1 MAPRRAARRPKVV
14 RTDRLRFAFAATH
27 LDPSLLEQDGVPVD
41 WQADE
46 PELPTVHV
54 DLVRPADLVA
64 LSVDAVNCELKAGG
78 ATPAYLRPLGDDARL
93 VVRIGFQHLGE
104 QAVYE
109 GFTKPI
115 PAAGDFYDD
124 TGVQFEPQAIPPDG
138 PNARPPVPAGA
149 RPARATRLVFA
160 IPADERIEFSTAGI
174 LAAMGRLTLIVH
186 PLAQPGDAPGQNA
199 GGLDGP
205 LGPVIVLPGGLIGE
219 VVAGGI
225 RLSGLSKARR
235 RELGVPEDDSLDGTA
250 YQARQLRRARAL
262 LQTRAATVAPR
273 TRLTSDPAVRPTLR
287 IGGKDIVATGLFGT
301 GGLADRPPIGPVRP
315 PRLPAWPVLSR
326 APQPDETAIEAPY
339 RLVVSPSTE
348 ARWAHAID
356 AVIAEETPD
365 ATDTTGTVPTGRTGP
380 ARTRH
385 VELWHSRLATTAT
398 TPDGGTTA
406 DERAAGRRIIRAVW
420 ARDRDTAGDEW
431 QNPANNL
438 GHEPPYGD
446 PGFRLSLD
454 RADRHM
460 LVRQSAETWLDGQ
473 GNAIAPVPVAARE
486 LWLSGLG
493 AWLDLHGEWTTK
505 PYSTARMSSILSWD
519 HIAPLGRDQYVR
531 VTYPGYLYPYGHR
544 ATLVKVTERKMKD
557 VSPSVAGLY
566 QRKFLVIGEPTRVY
580 PDPLDFPFTE
590 VTLGPL
596 VTPVIDEPSNV
607 LGDSQDNFFWP
618 MVGGNRFL
626 FTVDAIDHDGH
637 RSVVP
642 FPLIWVAEHYHGFG
656 TVDTTYDKDAGRL
669 APVGGQR
676 ISFAPSRPGEDTSAE
691 TVSISLRGKARLG
704 DSTPRMSRAEIVLP
718 AVQRLS
724 GIAPVPIAYHPAYK
738 SSGFAN
744 PGELWARVLVAG
756 EQTPEHPTDATITL
770 PQLKFGKGA
779 SSASDKGGGFLTPD
793 LPIRGLSRV
802 TGATGDANGSVNAK
816 QYLKGALPKLF
827 GLVSLEDLIDLVDSD
842 LTKIPAVVSEVM
854 DRIEGFLADL
864 ARAKAAVDQ
873 AVEEA
878 QKVIA
883 RAAAKPGD
891 VQADAAA
898 ALAKAQDLQTRITA
912 LVNDLP
918 AMLSSLKDA
927 SEGDVTALLT
937 VPMAQLRT
945 ALDEFRELGKALP
958 PYIRNLI
965 DSVAGLLDEVLDGAE
980 LFQDLYRYI
989 NGFASSFALLRFRY
1003 EWRPVMVTAWPSSA
1017 VPILSMQRDSF
1028 LLGVYGQA
1036 GGAGPADIHVLAEL
1050 RDFTLNLLPV
1060 APLIKLPFEH
1070 LSFKAGTAGKPEV
1083 DIVLAGIE
1091 FCGVLGFVEEIKNA
1105 IPLDGFSDPPYLDV
1119 KPEGLTA
1126 GFSLALPD
1134 IAIGVF
1140 AITNMSIGADVQV
1153 PFLGKVV
1160 TVGFNFCTRERPFT
1174 IAVAFLGGGG
1184 WCGIRISPDGLD
1196 VLEIGL
1202 EAGACLAVN
1211 LGVASG
1217 SVSAMIGIYI
1227 RLEGDGGSIAGY
1239 FRLRG
1244 EVDVLGLV
1252 SASLELYLEL
1262 KYDTKSGKMTG
1273 RATITLTISVMGLSK
1288 SVQVSAE
1295 RSFAGSNGDPS
1306 FREVMGAETGTSPAW
1321 TSYCLAF
1328 AGE

>member
-1 MAPRRAARRPKVV
+1 MAVRRAARRPKVV
-14 RTDRLRFAFAATH
+14 RTDPLRFAHAAAY
-27 LDPSLLEQDGVPVD
+27 LDS
-41 WQADE
+41 ADDAE
-46 PELPTVHV
+46 SAGAAEEDDAPTVHV

-64 LSVDAVNCELKAGG
+64 LSVDAVGCELKAGG

-93 VVRIGFQHLGE
+93 VVRLGFQHLGE

-115 PAAGDFYDD
+115 PMAGDFYDD
-124 TGVQFEPQAIPPDG
+124 TGVKTEPQAVPPDG
-138 PNARPPVPAGA
+138 PNARPPIPAGA

-174 LAAMGRLTLIVH
+174 LAAMGRLSLVVH
-186 PLAQPGDAPGQNA
+186 PLAQPGDAPGRVDQ
-199 GGLDGP
+199 

-219 VVAGGI
+219 VVADGI
-225 RLSGLSKARR
+225 RLSGTSRARR
-235 RELGVPEDDSLDGTA
+235 RELGVPDEDTLAGTA

-262 LQTRAATVAPR
+262 LQTRAATIAPR
-273 TRLTSDPAVRPTLR
+273 TRLPQTSGARPTLR
-287 IGGKDIVATGLFGT
+287 IGGRDIAAAGLFGT
-301 GGLADRPPIGPVRP
+301 GGLADRPPIGPGRP
-315 PRLPAWPVLSR
+315 PRLPDRPVLSR
-326 APQPDETAIEAPY
+326 PPETGETAIEAPY
-339 RLVVSPSTE
+339 RLVISPSTE
-348 ARWAHAID
+348 ARWAHATD
-356 AVIAEETPD
+356 PVVADETPD
-365 ATDTTGTVPTGRTGP
+365 DTEDTTPDETGTESTVPTGRTGP
-380 ARTRH
+380 ARVRH
-385 VELWHSRLATTAT
+385 VELWHSRLAITAT

-406 DERAAGRRIIRAVW
+406 DERAAGRRIVRAVW
-420 ARDRDTAGDEW
+420 ARDRETAGDEW
-431 QNPANNL
+431 RNPVDNL

-446 PGFRLSLD
+446 PGFRMSLD

-460 LVRQSAETWLDGQ
+460 LVRQSAETWVDGE
-473 GNAIAPVPVAARE
+473 GRAIAPVPVAARE

-505 PYSTARMSSILSWD
+505 PYSTASMSSILSWD

-531 VTYPGYLYPYGHR
+531 VTYPGYLYPFGHR

-566 QRKFLVIGEPTRVY
+566 QRKFLVIGEPTRVHR
-580 PDPLDFPFTE
+580 DPRDLPYTE
-590 VTLGPL
+590 VTIGPL
-596 VTPVIDEPSNV
+596 VTPVIDEPSGAP
-607 LGDSQDNFFWP
+607 GDSQDSFFWP
-618 MVGGNRFL
+618 TVGGSRFL
-626 FTVDAIDHDGH
+626 FSVSSLDHDGH

-642 FPLIWVAEHYHGFG
+642 FPLIWVAEHYHGFS
-656 TVDTTYDKDAGRL
+656 TVDTTYDNDPGRL
-669 APVGGQR
+669 AQVGGQR
-676 ISFAPSRPGEDTSAE
+676 IAFAPSRPGEDTSAE
-691 TVSISLRGKARLG
+691 TVSISLRGSARLG

-724 GIAPVPIAYHPAYK
+724 GIAPVPVAYHPSYK
-738 SSGFAN
+738 SGGFAN
-744 PGELWARVLVAG
+744 PGELWARVLVQG
-756 EQTPEHPTDATITL
+756 EQTPEHPTDATIAL
-770 PQLKFGKGA
+770 PQLRFGSGA

-793 LPIRGLSRV
+793 LPIRALSRA
-802 TGATGDANGSVNAK
+802 TGATGDVNGSVNAK

-827 GLVSLEDLIDLVDSD
+827 GLVALEDLIDLVDSD
-842 LTKIPAVVSEVM
+842 LTKIPSVVSEVL
-854 DRIEGFLADL
+854 DRIEGFVADL

-878 QKVIA
+878 QKVIE
-883 RAAAKPGD
+883 RAAAKPAD
-891 VQADAAA
+891 VQAAAAA
-898 ALAKAQDLQTRITA
+898 ALAKAEDLQTRITS
-912 LVNDLP
+912 LVDGLP
-918 AMLSSLKDA
+918 AMFASLKHA
-927 SEGDVTALLT
+927 SEGDVAALLS
-937 VPMAQLRT
+937 VPLDQLRT
-945 ALDEFRELGKALP
+945 ALAEFRELGKSLP
-958 PYIRNLI
+958 PYVRNLI
-965 DSVAGLLDEVLDGAE
+965 DAVAGLLTEVLDGAD
-980 LFQDLYRYI
+980 LIQDLYRYL
-989 NGFASSFALLRFRY
+989 NGFASSFALLRFQY
-1003 EWRPVMVTAWPSSA
+1003 EWRPVMATAWPSA
-1017 VPILSMQRDSF
+1017 AAPILSMRKDSF

-1036 GGAGPADIHVLAEL
+1036 GGAGPADVHVLAEL
-1050 RDFTLNLLPV
+1050 RDFTLNLLPA

-1070 LSFKAGTAGKPEV
+1070 LSFKSGTAGKPEV
-1083 DIVLAGIE
+1083 DVVLAGIE

-1119 KPEGLTA
+1119 RPEGLTA
-1126 GFSLALPD
+1126 GFSLVLPD

-1211 LGVASG
+1211 FGVASG

-1273 RATITLTISVMGLSK
+1273 RATITLTISVLGLSK
-1288 SVQVSAE
+1288 SVKVSAE

-1306 FREVMGAETGTSPAW
+1306 FREVMAAETGSSPAW

-1328 AGE
+1328 AEE